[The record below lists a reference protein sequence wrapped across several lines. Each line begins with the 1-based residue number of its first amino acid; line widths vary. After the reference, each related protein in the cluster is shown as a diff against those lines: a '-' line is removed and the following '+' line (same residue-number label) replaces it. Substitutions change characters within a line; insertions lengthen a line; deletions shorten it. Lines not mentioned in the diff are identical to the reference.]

1 MRLNGPEPFGRLNGQ
16 QIGEFREALLDAF
29 PTVAALDQFL
39 LLYLN
44 RQRQRI
50 ALGDDLDEIA
60 FKIIGNAEAK
70 SWTAELLAGARTAS
84 PLHEGLR
91 TFAEPFGLAP
101 ATPRGV
107 ELQKTIREA
116 NATLDPSPW
125 RRRMATIEGQ
135 VCRVEV
141 YSGIPPQYG
150 TGFLLGP
157 DIVMTNYHVVE
168 PVIKGEVTPDKV
180 ALRFDYKALEDG
192 VGVGSGTVY
201 ELALDGAPGAG
212 AGAGAWLIDSSPYS
226 PIDMNGGPGDPSPK
240 DLDYALL
247 RVKGKPGADPVGGP
261 KSDLEKPLPPRGWID
276 IPARAHDFKKFKT
289 VFILQHPDDRPL
301 KFAMDTNSVLGVN
314 DNGTRV
320 RYATNTAPGSSG
332 APCFDGDWNLI
343 ALHHAG
349 DPKYQQF
356 VRAEY
361 NQGIPLA
368 PILALLTEHGTR
380 DLLGRA

>member
-1 MRLNGPEPFGRLNGQ
+1 MRLNGPEPFGRLNGD
-16 QIGEFREALLDAF
+16 QIKAFREALLDAF
-29 PTVAALDQFL
+29 PSVFEIDQFL
-39 LLYLN
+39 RLYLN
-44 RQRQRI
+44 QNRQRI
-50 ALGDDLDEIA
+50 ALGDDLDEIVL
-60 FKIIGNAEAK
+60 KIIGNAETK
-70 SWTAELLAGARTAS
+70 MWTAELLAGARTAS

-101 ATPRGV
+101 ATPHGV

-125 RRRMATIEGQ
+125 RRRMARIEGQ

-168 PVIKGEVTPDKV
+168 PVIEKEVTPDKV

-201 ELALDGAPGAG
+201 ELALDGAPGA
-212 AGAGAWLIDSSPYS
+212 WLIDSSRYS
-226 PIDMNGGPGDPSPK
+226 PIDMNGGPGDPSPTH
-240 DLDYALL
+240 LDYALL
-247 RVKGKPGADPVGGP
+247 RVKGTPGRDPVGGP
-261 KSDLEKPLPPRGWID
+261 RVELKNPEPRGWID
-276 IPARAHDFKKFKT
+276 IPARAHDFEKFKS

-301 KFAMDTNSVLGVN
+301 KFAMDTNSVLGL
-314 DNGTRV
+314 NGNRTRV

-368 PILALLTEHGTR
+368 PILALLTEHRVR